1 MTRRR
6 FSTGKHVGSYSGGVL
21 AGSYA
26 SAARRTES
34 MGPMRV
40 VVTIQHPA
48 HVHFY
53 RHAIADLE
61 REGHEVRV
69 FVRENEVAVDL
80 LETYGVDH
88 TVLVGESDSLASL
101 ARTQFTYERLLYRH
115 AKPFDPD
122 VLTCI
127 GGVAVAHVASL
138 LGAKSVAFTD
148 TEHATIVNALT
159 APFADV
165 ICTPECFGYDI
176 GPKQRRYPGYH
187 ELAYLHPDRFDP
199 DPSVLADA
207 GFGPD
212 DRFVVLRVSS
222 WDSSHDV
229 GQGGFSNVSDV
240 VERIEATGARVVVTS
255 EVPLPADLEDRRM
268 TVAPH
273 RIHDLLAYADCFVG
287 EGATM
292 AAESAVLGTPAVY
305 VNSLSMGYTDEL
317 DWKYGLLSNFQGPD
331 RHERG
336 LERAVSIL
344 DGSLTA
350 DWDARRERL
359 LADRIDVTGF
369 VVDTLLDVGR
379 EESVDPIS
387 IPVP

>member
-1 MTRRR
+1 
-6 FSTGKHVGSYSGGVL
+6 
-21 AGSYA
+21 
-26 SAARRTES
+26 
-34 MGPMRV
+34 MRV
-40 VVTIQHPA
+40 IVTIQHPA

-53 RHAIADLE
+53 RHAIDEFE

-69 FVRENEVAVDL
+69 LVRENEVAVDL
-80 LETYGVDH
+80 LETYGIEY
-88 TVLVGESDSLASL
+88 TVLVGEITSLASL
-101 ARTQFTYERLLYRH
+101 ARTQFTYERLIYRH
-115 AKPFDPD
+115 AKRFDPD

-127 GGVAVAHVASL
+127 GGVSVAHAAALV
-138 LGAKSVAFTD
+138 GAKSVAFTD
-148 TEHATIVNALT
+148 TEHATIVNTLT

-176 GPKQRRYPGYH
+176 GQKQRRYPGYH
-187 ELAYLHPDRFDP
+187 ELAYLHPDRFEP
-199 DPSVLADA
+199 DPGVLADA
-207 GFGPD
+207 GFDPEE
-212 DRFVVLRVSS
+212 RFVVLRVSS

-229 GQGGFSNVSDV
+229 GQGGFSNVREV
-240 VERIEATGARVVVTS
+240 VERIEDTGARVVVTS
-255 EVPLPADLEDRRM
+255 EIPLPAELSDRRM
-268 TVAPH
+268 SVAPH
-273 RIHDLLAYADCFVG
+273 RAHDLLAYADCFVG

-305 VNSLSMGYTDEL
+305 VNTLSMGYTDEL

-350 DWDARRERL
+350 DWSARRDRL
-359 LADRIDVTGF
+359 LGDRIDVTGF
-369 VVDTLLDVGR
+369 VVDTLLEVGE
-379 EESVDPIS
+379 EESVKPIS